1 MSPRYRALTLWA
13 LLQSKFFSVRGVR
26 PQMDGG
32 GPEEYFDLKLD
43 GQKDGGRLGVET
55 KKQYTVVGREK
66 AEGFERL
73 AGKMHERLTLA
84 AGQKMLV
91 TDVDLS
97 NDKNVADALSEI
109 FAAEIFRVAGERLL
123 KVGFLQ
129 ETCRT
134 KR

>member
-43 GQKDGGRLGVET
+43 GQKDGGRLVET

-73 AGKMHERLTLA
+73 AGKMDMRLSLDV
-84 AGQKMLV
+84 GRKMLV

-97 NDKNVADALSEI
+97 KDEDVADALSEI